1 VRARL
6 WVTGLGLVTPLG
18 PSVEETWGRL
28 VRGERAI
35 RPITLFDTQGQRASV
50 AGEVGVVDVPAGPP
64 EVVGAW
70 SRTSGMAVS
79 AAGEAMRMAR
89 LRAAT
94 ARVGLVV
101 GSTTGGMFETERL
114 LATLHGEPDCRR
126 SLVGM
131 LSHPLTATG
140 DRLDERLGPFA
151 RVRTLSSAC
160 SSGANAIVV
169 AAAWLLSGEVDAVVA
184 GGSDGLC
191 RLTLSGFNAIA
202 ALDPELC
209 RPFDRRRR
217 GTNLGE
223 GAGFVVLERA
233 ETARARGASP
243 VAELA
248 GWALGS
254 EGYHITHPAPDG
266 ALVAS
271 LIERALDRAGM
282 HSRDVDYINA
292 HGTGTLANDRME
304 AVAIGRALGDEVRRV
319 PVSSSKAQI
328 GHTLGAA
335 GAIEAVITALVVAR
349 RTIVPTAG
357 LDEPEA
363 SLGLLHVPHV
373 GREVPRVRAAV
384 SNAFG
389 FGGMD
394 TVLVFAPAGRE
405 EPARAGRQVRAAP
418 SGPMDSGPHPGS
430 KVVITGAAVFGPC
443 GPLASEGCAALPDR
457 VFAAGSPVDPD
468 PLLDVARSRRLD
480 FPARLAAV
488 AVQSALQESGAPREG
503 VGVVLGSAFGSIDGC
518 AAFMHRIF
526 EKGPRLASPA
536 EFPNLVPSAPVGHVS
551 IYGGLHGP
559 AFGTSDLAAS
569 GESAVVQAWQLV
581 AAGEAQCVVAGSAE
595 PKSDIAG
602 RVLSALFDHAP
613 ARSGRSR
620 SDVAAA
626 IVLEAE
632 ELALARSAQILA
644 RVERVFEWR
653 GDGPVALA
661 GLRAPR
667 GAGAEVVLARA
678 SEAGERILVQT
689 SWRGCPR
696 VACAES
702 LGESDAL
709 GAVAV
714 AVAASRIGAG
724 RITEALVLGVAQRRG
739 YAILLARP

>member
-1 VRARL
+1 
-6 WVTGLGLVTPLG
+6 VTGLGLVTPLG
-18 PSVEETWGRL
+18 AGVEETWGRL

-50 AGEVGVVDVPAGPP
+50 AGEVGGVDLPAGPP
-64 EVVGAW
+64 DVAGAW
-70 SRTSGMAVS
+70 SRTSGMALA

-89 LRAAT
+89 LRAS
-94 ARVGLVV
+94 ARVGLVI

-114 LATLHGEPDCRR
+114 LATLHAEPECRR
-126 SLVGM
+126 TLVSM

-160 SSGANAIVV
+160 SSGANAVVV

-191 RLTLSGFNAIA
+191 RLTLAGFNAIA
-202 ALDPELC
+202 ALDQEPC

-223 GAGFVVLERA
+223 GAGFLVIERA
-233 ETARARGASP
+233 DTARSRGASP
-243 VAELA
+243 VVELA
-248 GWALGS
+248 GWAVGS
-254 EGYHITHPAPDG
+254 EAYHITHPALDG
-266 ALVAS
+266 MVVAS
-271 LIERALDRAGM
+271 LIERALDRAAM
-282 HSRDVDYINA
+282 RPRDVDYVNA

-304 AVAIGRALGDEVRRV
+304 AAALNRALGDEVRRV

-349 RTIVPTAG
+349 RTLVPTAG
-357 LDEPEA
+357 LDDPER
-363 SLGLLHVPHV
+363 SLGLVHVPHV

-394 TVLVFAPAGRE
+394 TVLVFAPPGPAAGGSRGRAE
-405 EPARAGRQVRAAP
+405 RGQVDPAARVA
-418 SGPMDSGPHPGS
+418 
-430 KVVITGAAVFGPC
+430 ITGVSLFGPC
-443 GPLASEGCAALPDR
+443 GNLASEACAAIPDGT
-457 VFAAGSPVDPD
+457 FSGSAPVDPD
-468 PLLDVARSRRLD
+468 SLLDAARSRRLD
-480 FPARLAAV
+480 RAARLAAV
-488 AVQSALQESGAPREG
+488 VVERALEESGAPRREM
-503 VGVVLGSAFGSIDGC
+503 GVVLGSAFGSIDGC

-526 EKGPRLASPA
+526 EKGPRMASPA
-536 EFPNLVPSAPVGHVS
+536 EFPSLVPSASVGHVS
-551 IYGGLHGP
+551 IYGDLHGP

-581 AAGEAQCVVAGSAE
+581 AAGEAQSIVAGSAE
-595 PKSDIAG
+595 PRSGIAE
-602 RVLSALFDHAP
+602 RVLSALFDDGL
-613 ARSGRSR
+613 ARSGRAWT
-620 SDVAAA
+620 DLAAA
-626 IVLEAE
+626 VVLEAE
-632 ELALARSAQILA
+632 SVAIARSARVLA
-644 RVERVFEWR
+644 RIESIVEWR
-653 GDGPVALA
+653 VDGPAALA
-661 GLRAPR
+661 GLRAPH

-678 SEAGERILVQT
+678 SEAGDSVMVHT
-689 SWRGCPR
+689 SWRQCPR
-696 VACAES
+696 IVCADL

-714 AVAASRIGAG
+714 AIAAARIGAG
-724 RITEALVLGVAQRRG
+724 RTPEALVLGVAQRRG
-739 YAILLARP
+739 YAILLAGP